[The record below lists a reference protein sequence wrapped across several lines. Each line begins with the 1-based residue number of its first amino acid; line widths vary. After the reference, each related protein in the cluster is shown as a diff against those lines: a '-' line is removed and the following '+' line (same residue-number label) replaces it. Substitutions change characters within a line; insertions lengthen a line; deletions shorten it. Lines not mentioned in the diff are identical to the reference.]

1 MKNQNKIK
9 IIKITLTVVILV
21 ALAIFFWKIA
31 PFMMDLSTTEGQI
44 TFKNKINSMGFLGLL
59 LLFSLQVLQ
68 ILLVVLPGEP
78 FEVLAGM
85 CYGTWGGW
93 LFITV
98 SILITTIIIFFSVRK
113 LGEKYLYNFF
123 KKEKVEKVMNSKLL
137 KNETNLEI
145 ILCLIFFLPGTPKDL
160 FVYLGGLLPVKPL
173 RFILIATLVRF
184 PSVITSTMVGANISN
199 GNWKT
204 SLLIYL
210 ITFVITAIILVILK
224 IRDKNKELIVNKVNE
239 MIPNINLTGQWSL
252 DIMQNGDDF
261 WLIDMATADCS
272 ALNDCIPKEK
282 LNKVP
287 ENWIPN
293 FEQY

>member
-1 MKNQNKIK
+1 MKNQKKIK
-9 IIKITLTVVILV
+9 IIKITLTAVILI
-21 ALAIFFWKIA
+21 ALAIFFWRIA

-44 TFKNKINSMGFLGLL
+44 VFKNKINSMGFLGLL

-98 SILITTIIIFFSVRK
+98 SVLITTIIIFFSVRK

-123 KKEKVEKVMNSKLL
+123 KKERVEKVMNSKLL

-160 FVYLGGLLPVKPL
+160 FVYIGGLLPVKPL

-210 ITFVITAIILVILK
+210 ITFIITAIFLVIIK
-224 IRDKNKELIVNKVNE
+224 IRDKNRELIEIIK
-239 MIPNINLTGQWSL
+239 
-252 DIMQNGDDF
+252 
-261 WLIDMATADCS
+261 
-272 ALNDCIPKEK
+272 
-282 LNKVP
+282 
-287 ENWIPN
+287 
-293 FEQY
+293 